1 MGDVKLGTYC
11 SEVLAMIGLEV
22 SSERGV
28 IIGPL
33 EVVEIAGTVLEL
45 PSTVWDT
52 TTFPHGEGSSL
63 GFGRGIAILPLRN
76 FIH

>member
-11 SEVLAMIGLEV
+11 SEVLAIVGLGV

-33 EVVEIAGTVLEL
+33 EVVEIADTVLEL

-52 TTFPHGEGSSL
+52 TTFPPEEGSSL
-63 GFGRGIAILPLRN
+63 GFGRGVTILPLRN